1 MTLLY
6 KNEFIPLESIPDN
19 YKMKKNVE
27 KLKLSRE
34 GGDVEFGL
42 GN

>member
-1 MTLLY
+1 MPLLY
-6 KNEFIPLESIPDN
+6 KNDALESIPDN